1 MATVTPNYSPMS
13 LPAAGPRAGGGMGKG
28 GGRPGGAPGMGGKG
42 GGMRPPPPMGT
53 RPDPFRGGP
62 IGQTNP
68 AGPPMVPQSPV
79 ATASFTPV
87 EGNTL
92 PDLFASTTGPA
103 AFNLPSTP
111 PMPQPQPNMDVLIRS
126 LPGQSMMGGMQAQQP
141 PMMPSMQRQSA
152 PQRQPGLFNFMSRFG
167 G

>member
-1 MATVTPNYSPMS
+1 MAIHGSSPMAPNYLPMN
-13 LPAAGPRAGGGMGKG
+13 LPAGGPRPGGGMMGKG

-53 RPDPFRGGP
+53 RPNPFRGGP

-111 PMPQPQPNMDVLIRS
+111 PMPQPQPNMDLLIRS
-126 LPGQSMMGGMQAQQP
+126 LPGQPMMGGGG
-141 PMMPSMQRQSA
+141 RQFAPASA
-152 PQRQPGLFNFMSRFG
+152 PQPGLFNMMNTMFG
-167 G
+167 GGG